1 MPDPSWPSLTP
12 EVNYLRLVGPG
23 AAGTATTIANV
34 TAWHTLTASNE
45 AAFAQ
50 STLNTAVTAANFE
63 GVGAASS
70 VATISDLNAALQLL
84 TGWVQAKPSVAISA
98 IAAYETAVSS
108 MIPAQICMANRAE
121 QAANVAAN
129 PAVLGA
135 LTPAIVALDAEYFGE
150 HWPHNAGV
158 GVAYGA
164 ALAALVA
171 ALAIPPPVAA
181 PGSAA
186 SAPVTAAA
194 EVAQAAGRAL
204 AGEVMK
210 GSGELA
216 KSVGNGTAVPTEAV
230 GQAGTMMQPVQ
241 AALGSIQPLMGM
253 FQTPIQGMQTLAGPL
268 QSIPGALRAMPSG
281 PDGDEYESASTALSG
296 ASTPVGDHNAGVA
309 RGNAGYGSAA
319 GLPGPGITSYSRPAS
334 SFAPETAG
342 QPAGLKT
349 GLLSAADGRGA
360 AAAGAGNGALPMSP
374 AASGM
379 LARGRDSGGQDG
391 GPRARIVAQVQAH
404 PERPI

>member
-194 EVAQAAGRAL
+194 AVAQAAGRAL

-210 GSGELA
+210 ESGELA

-241 AALGSIQPLMGM
+241 AALGLIQPLMGM

-268 QSIPGALRAMPSG
+268 QSLPGALRAMPSG
-281 PDGDEYESASTALSG
+281 PDDDEYESASTALSG
-296 ASTPVGDHNAGVA
+296 ASTPAGDHNAGVA
-309 RGNAGYGSAA
+309 RGNSGYVSAA

-349 GLLSAADGRGA
+349 GLLSAADVRGA
-360 AAAGAGNGALPMSP
+360 AAAGAGTGALPMSP

-379 LARGRDSGGQDG
+379 LARGRDSGSQDG
-391 GPRARIVAQVQAH
+391 GPRVRIVAQAQAH

>member
-1 MPDPSWPSLTP
+1 M
-12 EVNYLRLVGPG
+12 
-23 AAGTATTIANV
+23 
-34 TAWHTLTASNE
+34 
-45 AAFAQ
+45 
-50 STLNTAVTAANFE
+50 TAANFE

-84 TGWVQAKPSVAISA
+84 TGWVQAKPPVAISA

-194 EVAQAAGRAL
+194 AVAQAAGRAL

-210 GSGELA
+210 ESGQLA

-281 PDGDEYESASTALSG
+281 PDSDEYESASTALSG

-349 GLLSAADGRGA
+349 GLLSAADVRGT
-360 AAAGAGNGALPMSP
+360 AAAGAGTGALPMSP

-379 LARGRDSGGQDG
+379 LARGRDAGDQDG
-391 GPRARIVAQVQAH
+391 GPRARIVAQAQAH

>member
-12 EVNYLRLVGPG
+12 EANYLRLVGPG
-23 AAGTATTIANV
+23 AAGTATTIASV
-34 TAWHTLTASNE
+34 TAWQTLTASNE

-70 VATISDLNAALQLL
+70 VATISDLNASLQLL
-84 TGWVQAKPSVAISA
+84 TGWVQAKPPVAISA

-158 GVAYGA
+158 GVAYGV

-194 EVAQAAGRAL
+194 AVAQAAERAL

-210 GSGELA
+210 ESGQLA
-216 KSVGNGTAVPTEAV
+216 KSVGNGTAVPTDAV
-230 GQAGTMMQPVQ
+230 GQAGMMMQPVQ

-268 QSIPGALRAMPSG
+268 QSIPGALRASLSG
-281 PDGDEYESASTALSG
+281 PDGDEYESASAGLSG
-296 ASTPVGDHNAGVA
+296 ASAPVGNHNAGVTL
-309 RGNAGYGSAA
+309 GMGGHGSAA

-342 QPAGLKT
+342 RPIGLKT
-349 GLLSAADGRGA
+349 GLLSATDMHGVAA
-360 AAAGAGNGALPMSP
+360 AAAGTGALPMSP

-379 LARGRDSGGQDG
+379 LARGRDAGDQDG
-391 GPRARIVAQVQAH
+391 GPRARIVAQAQAH

>member
-12 EVNYLRLVGPG
+12 EANYLRLVGPG
-23 AAGTATTIANV
+23 AAGTATTIASV

-45 AAFAQ
+45 AALAQ

-84 TGWVQAKPSVAISA
+84 TGWVQAKPPVAISA

-108 MIPAQICMANRAE
+108 MIPAQICLANRAE

-129 PAVLGA
+129 PSVLGA

-194 EVAQAAGRAL
+194 AVAQAAGRAL

-210 GSGELA
+210 ESGELA
-216 KSVGNGTAVPTEAV
+216 KSVGSGTAVPTEAV

-281 PDGDEYESASTALSG
+281 PDSDEYESASTALSG
-296 ASTPVGDHNAGVA
+296 ASTPAGDHNAGVA

-342 QPAGLKT
+342 RPVGLKT
-349 GLLSAADGRGA
+349 GLLSATDMHGV
-360 AAAGAGNGALPMSP
+360 AAAGAGTGALPISP

-379 LARGRDSGGQDG
+379 LARGRDVGDQDG
-391 GPRARIVAQVQAH
+391 GPRARIVAQAQAH

>member
-12 EVNYLRLVGPG
+12 EANYLRLVGPG
-23 AAGTATTIANV
+23 AAGTATTIASV
-34 TAWHTLTASNE
+34 TAWHALTASNE

-63 GVGAASS
+63 GVGAARS
-70 VATISDLNAALQLL
+70 VATISDLNTALQLL
-84 TGWVQAKPSVAISA
+84 TGWVQAKPPVVISA
-98 IAAYETAVSS
+98 IAAYEMAVSS

-171 ALAIPPPVAA
+171 ALSIPPPVAA

-186 SAPVTAAA
+186 SAPMTAAA
-194 EVAQAAGRAL
+194 AVAQAAGRAL

-210 GSGELA
+210 ESGELA
-216 KSVGNGTAVPTEAV
+216 KSVGNGTVVPTEAV
-230 GQAGTMMQPVQ
+230 GQAGSIMQPMQ

-296 ASTPVGDHNAGVA
+296 VSTPAGDHNAGVA

-349 GLLSAADGRGA
+349 GLLSAADVRGV
-360 AAAGAGNGALPMSP
+360 AAAGAGTGALPMSP

-379 LARGRDSGGQDG
+379 LARGRDPGSQDG
-391 GPRARIVAQVQAH
+391 VPRARIVAQAQTH
-404 PERPI
+404 PERLI

>member
-12 EVNYLRLVGPG
+12 EANYLRLVGPG
-23 AAGTATTIANV
+23 AAGTATTIASV
-34 TAWHTLTASNE
+34 TAWHALTASNE

-70 VATISDLNAALQLL
+70 VATISDLNTALQLL
-84 TGWVQAKPSVAISA
+84 IGWVQAKPPVVISA

-171 ALAIPPPVAA
+171 ALSIPPPVAA

-186 SAPVTAAA
+186 SAPMTAAA
-194 EVAQAAGRAL
+194 AVAQAAGRAL

-210 GSGELA
+210 ESTELA

-230 GQAGTMMQPVQ
+230 GQAGSMMQPVQ

-268 QSIPGALRAMPSG
+268 QSVPGALRAMPSG
-281 PDGDEYESASTALSG
+281 PDGAEYESASTALSG
-296 ASTPVGDHNAGVA
+296 ASTPAGDRNAGVA

-349 GLLSAADGRGA
+349 GLLSAADVRGA
-360 AAAGAGNGALPMSP
+360 AAAGAGTGALPMSP

-379 LARGRDSGGQDG
+379 LARGRDSSSQDG
-391 GPRARIVAQVQAH
+391 VPRARIIAQAQTH
-404 PERPI
+404 PERLI